1 MIVEQNSNCLTLWV
15 HLSVLL
21 ISATLSNLGQVRSGN
36 EVGGGGGGGVRRRVW
51 PQFS

>member
-1 MIVEQNSNCLTLWV
+1 MYVCPVGSP
-15 HLSVLL
+15 

-36 EVGGGGGGGVRRRVW
+36 EAVGGGEWGRRRVW